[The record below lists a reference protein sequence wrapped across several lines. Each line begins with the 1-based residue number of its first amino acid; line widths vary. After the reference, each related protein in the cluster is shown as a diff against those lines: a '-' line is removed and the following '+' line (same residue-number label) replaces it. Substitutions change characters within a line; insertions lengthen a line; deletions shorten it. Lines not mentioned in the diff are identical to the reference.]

1 MCLSAQ
7 GQILS
12 PQTRK
17 WRLIFMS
24 LNTLSFIIWNTL
36 QSGGGWELQ
45 SKERNPDRRVKTGLR
60 PHSHQL
66 GLRSRYLGG
75 GLSIRF
81 FSTSRFNWVLQ
92 QQQISQHTF
101 DYLSS
106 ASIQLEGSFW
116 ITRENMCCE
125 IWETE
130 RIYRLL
136 LLPPVANVC
145 VYCLLRF
152 QQRSQTIG

>member
-36 QSGGGWELQ
+36 QSAGGWELQ

-60 PHSHQL
+60 PPSHQL

-81 FSTSRFNWVLQ
+81 FSTSRFIWVLK
-92 QQQISQHTF
+92 QQQISHNILLTF
-101 DYLSS
+101 CHLLKFRWKVASELQEKTCVVKYEKLREYTGCRCYHQLPMCVFIAFSGSS
-106 ASIQLEGSFW
+106 NDHQ
-116 ITRENMCCE
+116 
-125 IWETE
+125 
-130 RIYRLL
+130 
-136 LLPPVANVC
+136 P
-145 VYCLLRF
+145 
-152 QQRSQTIG
+152 